1 MSNNTQKQ
9 PKKSQKPEEPPFK
22 FAFLDDYTPTNRMF
36 NWLFFEDR
44 IRAKIRHQSNFFVP
58 FIAFIFFGFG
68 WFFLMSEYF
77 YLPFF
82 ARPGVILATGLPAAA
97 GAFALWQWV
106 SARVY
111 PMIDR
116 NPIPQKKIREA
127 YVLPD
132 LPKQSDYPEPY
143 IVLGEEHPTRKYSS
157 DGSYTEIFDTAE
169 HYSAAPEWSILP
181 FKSLATGTMVF
192 GSIGSG
198 KTSYFL
204 RPAVFKI
211 FDHPCRVGGLVMD
224 SKGSLVEP
232 LMLELKQFGRADDV
246 LPVGPNHQTRFNPL
260 YQPSESPET
269 ITENLVKV
277 LENVRGSKFSGEA
290 GWIKNGVVDILKSAI
305 GLIRLQKN
313 GYVCAFSVQYFLTQ
327 IQVQCGSQENPAQA
341 TKDYIT
347 EGIWSSKFDDM
358 QKSEFEAYC
367 SLIVARM
374 TEDPRYRGTYFSE
387 VGNILNPLL
396 IPSLKYKFNAP
407 LEELDMPSWV
417 YVINQ
422 GKVIVLD
429 CNSEKHPG
437 LAEVLG
443 TFLKLGYQTSILQRP
458 DLERAGLVDSTKIT
472 ALIIDEYQ
480 DFASHKDGIYL
491 AKCRESKSMT
501 FFATQGNA
509 SIEGA
514 VGKEDAN
521 IIFNSLSNLLFFK
534 QNMGAWGSEFLGKK
548 EEEDRQKNI
557 TESIENA
564 QMQSTGRFGGRG
576 TVQES
581 ITVSTKQKER
591 VTSVTLE
598 ELPTG
603 QGILRSGDGMRPFPL
618 KRIYCRP
625 YFAPH
630 DNHYCTNRIKNRS
643 QR

>member
-9 PKKSQKPEEPPFK
+9 PKKSQKPPEPPFK
-22 FAFLDDYTPTNRMF
+22 FAFLDDYTPTQREF

-44 IRAKIRHQSNFFVP
+44 IRAKIRHQSNFYVP
-58 FIAFIFFGFG
+58 FIAFSFFGFG
-68 WFFLMSEYF
+68 WLRLLSQYYYPNFFQ
-77 YLPFF
+77 
-82 ARPGVILATGLPAAA
+82 GVGILVCGGLPAAA

-111 PMIDR
+111 PWIDR
-116 NPIPQKKIREA
+116 NPISQKKIREE

-132 LPKQSDYPEPY
+132 LPKQSDYAEPFV
-143 IVLGEEHPTRKYSS
+143 VLGEEHPTRKYSS
-157 DGSYTEIFDTAE
+157 DGSYTEVFDTQE

-211 FDHPCRVGGLVMD
+211 FAHPTKVGGLVMD

-232 LMLELKQFGRADDV
+232 LMLELKEFNRSDDV

-260 YQPSESPET
+260 HQPLESPET
-269 ITENLVKV
+269 LSENMVRV
-277 LENVRGSKFSGEA
+277 LENVRGAKFSGEA
-290 GWIKNGVVDILKSAI
+290 SWIRAGVFDLLRSGI
-305 GLIRLQKN
+305 GLMRLQGSYISAHSLN
-313 GYVCAFSVQYFLTQ
+313 YLLTQ
-327 IQVQCGSQENPAQA
+327 INVECGSQENPAIA
-341 TKDYIT
+341 TRDQLH
-347 EGIWSSKFDDM
+347 EAFWSSNFDDD
-358 QKSEFEAYC
+358 QKKEYETYTG
-367 SLIVARM
+367 LIASRM
-374 TEDPRYRGTYFSE
+374 SEDPRYRGTYFSE
-387 VGNILNPLL
+387 VGNVLNPLL
-396 IPSLKYKFNAP
+396 IPSVRDKFNAP
-407 LEELDMPSWV
+407 LDALDMPSWV
-417 YVINQ
+417 DVINQ
-422 GKVIVLD
+422 SKVVVLD

-437 LAEVLG
+437 LSETMG
-443 TFLKLGYQTSILQRP
+443 TMLKLGFQTAVLQRP
-458 DLERAGLVDSTKIT
+458 DLERAGLVDSTKIV

-480 DFASHKDGIYL
+480 DFASPKDGIYL

-581 ITVSTKQKER
+581 ITVSTREKER
-591 VTSVTLE
+591 VSSVSLE

-603 QGILRSGDGMRPFPL
+603 QGILRSGDGMRPYPL

-630 DNHYCTNRIKNRS
+630 DNHYSTNRIKNRS